1 MGDYIDLSRRTSD
14 MPVEVN
20 EVPQSEEAEPEQSG
34 QVPVLPAV
42 GAGAENADTD
52 TNMTMDGDGG
62 AVKRTARSGSD
73 SGSDSE
79 RTTDEVTKRVK
90 LSSD

>member
-1 MGDYIDLSRRTSD
+1 

-34 QVPVLPAV
+34 QVPVLLGV
-42 GAGAENADTD
+42 GAGAEKTD